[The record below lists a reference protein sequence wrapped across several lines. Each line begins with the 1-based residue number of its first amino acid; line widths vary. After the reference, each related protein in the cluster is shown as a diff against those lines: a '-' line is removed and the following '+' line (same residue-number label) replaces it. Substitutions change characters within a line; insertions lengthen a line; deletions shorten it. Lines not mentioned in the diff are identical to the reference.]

1 MWVAKDSTS
10 IVFSASVDNDSL
22 RKPPLLICP
31 TFGGNNKNDRM
42 PYNPFFENITEEQ
55 IQEKLDLFR
64 QMNLENMTIAQIQEK
79 IGDLISGHYRTLYD
93 LNPVG
98 LARARRNDNEIF
110 LNTKNLWYP
119 DYSEID
125 ESKWKY

>member
-1 MWVAKDSTS
+1 
-10 IVFSASVDNDSL
+10 
-22 RKPPLLICP
+22 
-31 TFGGNNKNDRM
+31 M